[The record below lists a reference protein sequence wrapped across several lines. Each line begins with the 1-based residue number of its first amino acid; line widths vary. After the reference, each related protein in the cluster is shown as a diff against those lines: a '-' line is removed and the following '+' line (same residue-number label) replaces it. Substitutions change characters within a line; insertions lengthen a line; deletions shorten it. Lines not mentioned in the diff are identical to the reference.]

1 MLDVA
6 LARKLIERVTEYTSY
21 NVNIMDENGV
31 IIASRNPERIGSFH
45 EAAYQVLH
53 GKKDIINVEFDDEYP
68 GVLRGINM
76 VIDIDGERE
85 GVVGVTGD
93 PEEIRPVALIMKMA
107 IETMIKYENQKLQS
121 LRRQTRKERFAE
133 ILTHEEKPDP
143 NYIRELA
150 KELKYREDLIRIPIL
165 CQPSRPR
172 FLGSLLEKIKN
183 SDSHSSEDISF
194 ILEDKYILIFKTLA
208 PSVADNFS
216 DYKYIIADY
225 LRNALRWLRE
235 EELGCRFFVGTF
247 QNNLTQYYYA
257 YRHCR
262 WLLEN
267 ILHRQNSGDPD
278 RRPLDA
284 LRIKN
289 GGVYDT
295 AILFCALARAA
306 GIPAV
311 PVAGILIDIRQTA
324 VPHWWAEFY
333 IENFGWVPVDPG
345 MAAGI
350 PYVPVHNETEAAD
363 WYFGNIDGNRVAF
376 SRGWTYQN
384 PMTQDSKTVGY
395 PRSFSFQKIW
405 EETNAAVTGYTSFWN
420 TPRVTGVY

>member
-6 LARKLIERVTEYTSY
+6 LARKLIERVTKYTSY

-45 EAAYQVLH
+45 EAAYQALH

-172 FLGSLLEKIKN
+172 FLGNLLEKIKK

-208 PSVADNFS
+208 PSVANNFS

-267 ILHRQNSGDPD
+267 IRTEHSTVYFYDHVGQYMQRLIQ
-278 RRPLDA
+278 
-284 LRIKN
+284 KN
-289 GGVYDT
+289 ELQQIFNVFGGNLTADFKKDYCTLIGSLLENDFNITTAAKQTFMHKNTFVY
-295 AILFCALARAA
+295 RYNK
-306 GIPAV
+306 
-311 PVAGILIDIRQTA
+311 IRDMLNVNPQA
-324 VPHWWAEFY
+324 SSWEKWLLLYLYFY
-333 IENFGWVPVDPG
+333 L
-345 MAAGI
+345 
-350 PYVPVHNETEAAD
+350 
-363 WYFGNIDGNRVAF
+363 
-376 SRGWTYQN
+376 N
-384 PMTQDSKTVGY
+384 P
-395 PRSFSFQKIW
+395 
-405 EETNAAVTGYTSFWN
+405 
-420 TPRVTGVY
+420 

>member
-172 FLGSLLEKIKN
+172 FLGSLLEKIKK

-194 ILEDKYILIFKTLA
+194 VLEDKYILIFKTLA
-208 PSVADNFS
+208 PSVANNFS

-267 ILHRQNSGDPD
+267 IRTEHSTVYFYDHVGQYMQRLIQ
-278 RRPLDA
+278 
-284 LRIKN
+284 KN
-289 GGVYDT
+289 ELQQIFNVFGGNLTADFKKDYCTLIGSLLENDFNITTAAKQTFMHKNTFVY
-295 AILFCALARAA
+295 RYNK
-306 GIPAV
+306 
-311 PVAGILIDIRQTA
+311 IRDMLNVNPQA
-324 VPHWWAEFY
+324 SSWEKWLLLYLYFY
-333 IENFGWVPVDPG
+333 L
-345 MAAGI
+345 
-350 PYVPVHNETEAAD
+350 
-363 WYFGNIDGNRVAF
+363 
-376 SRGWTYQN
+376 N
-384 PMTQDSKTVGY
+384 P
-395 PRSFSFQKIW
+395 
-405 EETNAAVTGYTSFWN
+405 
-420 TPRVTGVY
+420 